1 MSRGGQSY
9 FITLLRN
16 PSRQNNHSNT
26 QIRSLTL
33 EPSRGSTE
41 PTKSDEHHH
50 HYTEM
55 AKTVSTIIRERR
67 RWQQTLVSDFPS
79 FNFADPLFLRQ
90 MLSLH
95 NSNNN
100 SNSNVMF
107 SLWFFRW
114 LCSTFDY
121 KPDPVSL
128 NLLFGALLDA
138 KAVKAAKSFL
148 ETNGFKFSPEAALL
162 DRYVKCLCEDGLL
175 VDEGIRVYTLLK
187 ESGGTVPSVAT
198 CNAVLL
204 GCLKARKL
212 DLFWEL
218 HKEMKESEVV
228 DLERSQCLIQAL
240 CDGGEVSEGYELLK
254 KVLRQGLDPGHGV
267 YTKLISAFCEIGN
280 YACMSEILHTMIAW
294 NHLPSIYT
302 YQEIIKGLCKN
313 QKQREAFCVFN
324 SLKERGY
331 APDRVV
337 YTTMIHGLCE
347 MGWFGSARKLW
358 FEMIEKGMRPNEF
371 TYNVMIHAHLKRGE
385 VVLARELYGEML
397 RDGYGETTVS
407 CNTMITGFC
416 SYGRADQALEVF
428 KRMSETGVRPDA
440 ITYNALVQGFCKEN
454 KVEKGIGLFK
464 ELKALGM
471 KPSDRTYA
479 ALRKMRD
486 LKMSDSSV
494 AASLNEILEA
504 V

>member
-1 MSRGGQSY
+1 MSRGQSY
-9 FITLLRN
+9 FITLIRN
-16 PSRQNNHSNT
+16 PSRQNNTTT
-26 QIRSLTL
+26 QIRTLTL
-33 EPSRGSTE
+33 DSPSRSSSTE
-41 PTKSDEHHH
+41 PNSDAHQALTS
-50 HYTEM
+50 YTEM
-55 AKTVSTIIRERR
+55 AKTVSTIIRERH

-79 FNFADPLFLRQ
+79 FNFADPLFFRQ
-90 MLSLH
+90 MLTLQ
-95 NSNNN
+95 NNN
-100 SNSNVMF
+100 NTNSNVMF

-121 KPDPVSL
+121 NPDPVSL

-148 ETNGFKFSPEAALL
+148 DTTRFNPEVTLL
-162 DRYVKCLCEDGLL
+162 ERYVKCLCEDGL
-175 VDEGIRVYTLLK
+175 VEEGIRVYTLLK
-187 ESGGTVPSVAT
+187 ESGTVPSVAT

-204 GCLKARKL
+204 GCLKVKKL

-218 HKEMKESEVV
+218 HKEMKEETEVV
-228 DLERSQCLIQAL
+228 DLERIQCLIQAL

-254 KVLRQGLDPGHGV
+254 KVLKQGLDPGHVV
-267 YTKLISAFCEIGN
+267 YAKLISGFCKIGN

-294 NHLPSIYT
+294 NHSPSIYT

-358 FEMIEKGMRPNEF
+358 FEMMEKGMRPNEF

-397 RDGYGETTVS
+397 RNGFGETTVS

-416 SYGRADQALEVF
+416 SYGRADQAFEVF
-428 KRMSETGVRPDA
+428 KKMSDIGVKPDA

-479 ALRKMRD
+479 ALQKVRN
-486 LKMSDSSV
+486 LKMSESV
-494 AASLNEILEA
+494 AASLNEILEVA
-504 V
+504 

>member
-1 MSRGGQSY
+1 MSRGQSY
-9 FITLLRN
+9 FITLIRN
-16 PSRQNNHSNT
+16 PSRQNHSTNTT
-26 QIRSLTL
+26 QIRTTLTL
-33 EPSRGSTE
+33 ETSRGNSTE
-41 PTKSDEHHH
+41 PKSSDEHQGSAPLS
-50 HYTEM
+50 YTEM
-55 AKTVSTIIRERR
+55 AKTVSTIIRQRH

-79 FNFADPLFLRQ
+79 FNFADPLFFRQ
-90 MLSLH
+90 MLTLQ
-95 NSNNN
+95 
-100 SNSNVMF
+100 NSNVMF

-114 LCSTFDY
+114 LCSSFDY

-148 ETNGFKFSPEAALL
+148 DTTGSKFSPEATLL
-162 DRYVKCLCEDGLL
+162 ERYVKCLCEDGL
-175 VDEGIRVYTLLK
+175 VDEGIRVYIQLK
-187 ESGGTVPSVAT
+187 ESGTVPSVAT

-204 GCLKARKL
+204 GCLKAKKL

-218 HKEMKESEVV
+218 HKEMKESEV
-228 DLERSQCLIQAL
+228 DLERIQCLIQAL

-254 KVLRQGLDPGHGV
+254 KVLRQGLDPGHAV
-267 YTKLISAFCEIGN
+267 YARLISGFCEIGN

-302 YQEIIKGLCKN
+302 YQEIIKGLCRN
-313 QKQREAFCVFN
+313 QKQREAFCLFN

-331 APDRVV
+331 ATDRVV

-358 FEMIEKGMRPNEF
+358 FEMIGKGMRPNEF

-397 RDGYGETTVS
+397 RNGFGETTVS

-416 SYGRADQALEVF
+416 SYGRADQGFEIF

-454 KVEKGIGLFK
+454 KVEKGVGLFK

-479 ALRKMRD
+479 ALQKMRD
-486 LKMSDSSV
+486 LKMSDSV
-494 AASLNEILEA
+494 AASLNEILEVA
-504 V
+504 

>member
-1 MSRGGQSY
+1 MSRGQSY
-9 FITLLRN
+9 FITLIRN
-16 PSRQNNHSNT
+16 PSRQNNTTT
-26 QIRSLTL
+26 QIRTLSLDS
-33 EPSRGSTE
+33 PSRSTSTE
-41 PTKSDEHHH
+41 PNSDVHQGSALTT
-50 HYTEM
+50 YSEM
-55 AKTVSTIIRERR
+55 AKTVSTIIRERH

-79 FNFADPLFLRQ
+79 FNFADPLFFRQ
-90 MLSLH
+90 MLTLQL
-95 NSNNN
+95 NNN
-100 SNSNVMF
+100 NNNNVMF

-121 KPDPVSL
+121 NPDPVSL

-148 ETNGFKFSPEAALL
+148 DYSTGFNFSPEVTLL
-162 DRYVKCLCEDGLL
+162 ERYVKSLCEDGL
-175 VDEGIRVYTLLK
+175 VE
-187 ESGGTVPSVAT
+187 E
-198 CNAVLL
+198 
-204 GCLKARKL
+204 GCLKVRKL

-218 HKEMKESEVV
+218 HKEMKETEVV
-228 DLERSQCLIQAL
+228 DLERIQCLIQAL

-254 KVLRQGLDPGHGV
+254 KVLKQGLDPGHVV
-267 YTKLISAFCEIGN
+267 YAKLISGFCKIGN

-294 NHLPSIYT
+294 NHSPSIYT

-358 FEMIEKGMRPNEF
+358 FEMMEKGMRPNEF

-397 RDGYGETTVS
+397 RNGFGETTVS

-416 SYGRADQALEVF
+416 SYGRADQAFEVF
-428 KRMSETGVRPDA
+428 KKMSDIGVKPDA

-479 ALRKMRD
+479 ALQKVRN
-486 LKMSDSSV
+486 LKMSESV
-494 AASLNEILEA
+494 AASLNEILEVA
-504 V
+504 